1 MRPAFLSR
9 ARSAVL
15 AVLVGLLPAA
25 CATTRYTQSGI
36 VALPPDVKGR
46 PGSTASLEIE
56 GLKVRIETLDRAP
69 QSEAI
74 PRLALR
80 LVFEPK
86 EIGYAF
92 DPDQVVLRSGDGTT
106 WRPHV
111 PGVSEP
117 GYHFLAPKSCF
128 DLEFDATVAKATRL
142 SLVLGGLARGQRLI
156 EPLTFTVARRSGRTI
171 DRVYWLEILLAPF
184 AYGMGA

>member
-9 ARSAVL
+9 ARSADV

-25 CATTRYTQSGI
+25 CATTRYTQGEI

-46 PGSTASLEIE
+46 PGSTASFEIE
-56 GLKVRIETLDRAP
+56 GLKLRIETLDRAP
-69 QSEAI
+69 QSQAI

-86 EIGYAF
+86 ETGYAF
-92 DPDQVVLRSGDGTT
+92 DPEQVVLRGGDGAT

-111 PGVSEP
+111 AGPGT
-117 GYHFLAPKSCF
+117 F
-128 DLEFDATVAKATRL
+128 DGRL
-142 SLVLGGLARGQRLI
+142 
-156 EPLTFTVARRSGRTI
+156 
-171 DRVYWLEILLAPF
+171 
-184 AYGMGA
+184 